1 MTWHDTMT
9 WHPEVRRNGQTIIM
23 GIVFSGEGALASVFE
38 AKKSQHD
45 TLDLNQLRNWSSG
58 GGPPFHPKAA
68 TRRASSLNYGRTTLN
83 DWTIERLN
91 DWTIERSHYMRLL
104 TKEAKGS
111 DGWCCVLLRWKK
123 LRCPRASCVLAVCKI
138 IVNREHEVGVTCDG
152 LCNSDHSANRLFGL
166 MSSWGVQRPTWAHVR
181 CQRLS

>member
-1 MTWHDTMT
+1 
-9 WHPEVRRNGQTIIM
+9 M

-68 TRRASSLNYGRTTLN
+68 TRRASSLNYGRTTRGPSIERLN

-91 DWTIERSHYMRLL
+91 DWTIER
-104 TKEAKGS
+104 
-111 DGWCCVLLRWKK
+111 C
-123 LRCPRASCVLAVCKI
+123 
-138 IVNREHEVGVTCDG
+138 
-152 LCNSDHSANRLFGL
+152 
-166 MSSWGVQRPTWAHVR
+166 
-181 CQRLS
+181 